1 MTRRGALALFA
12 GIVEDAP
19 RFRAKTMSG
28 DSFNNETT
36 KGKVVL
42 IQQWATWC
50 QYCRRDQAA
59 VDDVVETFS
68 KDGLVVLAVNMGEAK
83 KKVEKYLADYPR
95 KGHIVLLQNT
105 NLGAVFT
112 GRGLPHYALISRE
125 GKLLK
130 QQSGAGGPE
139 ALYALLKRTGL
150 KI

>member
-1 MTRRGALALFA
+1 MTRRGALSLFA
-12 GIVEDAP
+12 GLAEDAP
-19 RFRAKTMSG
+19 RFRARSMSG
-28 DSFNNETT
+28 ESFNNDST

-59 VDDVVETFS
+59 VDDAVETFAS
-68 KDGLVVLAVNMGEAK
+68 EGLIVLAVNMGEPK

-95 KGHIVLLQNT
+95 KGHMVLMPDT
-105 NLGAVFT
+105 NLGAMLT
-112 GRGLPHYALISRE
+112 GRGLPHYALINRE

-139 ALYALLKRTGL
+139 ALYALLELAGL
-150 KI
+150 KL

>member
-1 MTRRGALALFA
+1 MTRRGALSLFA

-19 RFRAKTMSG
+19 RFRAKSMRG
-28 DSFNNETT
+28 ESFNNDST

-42 IQQWATWC
+42 VQHWATWC

-59 VDDVVETFS
+59 VDDVVETFA
-68 KDGLVVLAVNMGEAK
+68 KDGLIVLAVNMGEAK
-83 KKVEKYLADYPR
+83 KKVEEYLADYPR
-95 KGHIVLLQNT
+95 KGYMVLMQDT
-105 NLGAVFT
+105 NLGSVFT
-112 GRGLPHYALISRE
+112 GKGLPHYALISRE

-139 ALYALLKRTGL
+139 ALHSLLELAGL